1 MKTFLKTGCVVCA
14 LFLLGALF
22 YEWLHPEIYIT
33 TSANPDKQPITRIN
47 TEKPTVA
54 LTFETAPGNDNTAGI
69 LDILDKYKVHATFF
83 VTGSWADQH
92 PDLLK
97 RIADSGHD
105 LGNHSENHKNMKA
118 LDTDESRQEII
129 SLHEKVKEL
138 TGVEMHL
145 FRPPYDSC
153 SSQLIQTAADC
164 GYATIG
170 WDCDS
175 MDWKNYG
182 TDAIVN
188 TVCGH
193 PDLENGS
200 IIRMNCNALYTP
212 DALETIILNLKER
225 GCEFAPLSQY
235 I

>member
-1 MKTFLKTGCVVCA
+1 MNGFIRK
-14 LFLLGALF
+14 
-22 YEWLHPEIYIT
+22 
-33 TSANPDKQPITRIN
+33 SITRIN
-47 TEKPTVA
+47 TEKPAVA
-54 LTFETAPGNDNTAGI
+54 LTFETAPGNDNTARI
-69 LDILDKYKVHATFF
+69 LDILDKYEIHATFF

-118 LDTDESRQEII
+118 LDIGECRQEII

-138 TGVEMHL
+138 TGVEMYL

-153 SSQLIQTAADC
+153 SSQLIQTATDC
-164 GYATIG
+164 GYATVG
-170 WDCDS
+170 FDCDS
-175 MDWKNYG
+175 MDWKDYG
-182 TDAIVN
+182 ADAIVN

-200 IIRMNCNALYTP
+200 VIRMNCSALYTP

>member
-1 MKTFLKTGCVVCA
+1 MKTFLKTGCIICA

-22 YEWLHPEIYIT
+22 YEWLHPEFNIT

-47 TEKPTVA
+47 TEKPAVA
-54 LTFETAPGNDNTAGI
+54 LTFETAPGNDNTARI
-69 LDILDKYKVHATFF
+69 LDILDKYEIHATFF

-118 LDTDESRQEII
+118 LDIGECRQEII

-138 TGVEMHL
+138 TGVEMYL

-153 SSQLIQTAADC
+153 SSQLIQTATDC
-164 GYATIG
+164 GYATVG
-170 WDCDS
+170 FDCDS
-175 MDWKNYG
+175 MDWKDYG
-182 TDAIVN
+182 ADAIVN

-200 IIRMNCNALYTP
+200 VIRMNCSALYTP